1 MPPTDGNITHVSD
14 TALMVAAC
22 RAMETVRTDGFVR
35 DPFAERLAGERGM
48 AIAKALPRL
57 HIMSFGVSARTH
69 FLDELVTKTIKEH
82 GIRAVL
88 SVACGLDARPW
99 RLDLPAELR
108 WIEVDFEDIL
118 NYKAE
123 VLAGDS
129 PKCRVERIATDLN
142 DPAQRA
148 AMFAAVPETPSLMIT
163 EGLLPYLPEPTVR
176 GIASEAASNSGVRY
190 WLSDV
195 ASTAFAN
202 AIQMDSFQ
210 QVQNMRA
217 ADHLEGDKLFEVIK
231 ENGWT
236 GLARRSYLTDIWVF
250 GGERLQQMMR
260 NRPQTSNAPQ
270 LSLDDPTGVHLFA
283 RA

>member
-1 MPPTDGNITHVSD
+1 
-14 TALMVAAC
+14 MVAAC
-22 RAMETVRTDGFVR
+22 RAMETARTDGFVR
-35 DPFAERLAGERGM
+35 DPFAGRLAGERGM

-57 HIMSFGVSARTH
+57 HIMSFGVSARTC
-69 FLDELVTKTIKEH
+69 FLDELVTKTINDH

-88 SVACGLDARPW
+88 NVACGLDARPW
-99 RLDLPAELR
+99 RLDLPAGLR

-118 NYKAE
+118 NYKAAL
-123 VLAGDS
+123 LAGET
-129 PKCRVERIATDLN
+129 PKCRVERIAADLN

-148 AMFAAVPETPSLMIT
+148 AMFAAIPEAPSLMIT
-163 EGLLPYLPEPTVR
+163 EGLLPYLPEATVR

-195 ASTAFAN
+195 ASTAFAK

-210 QVQNMRA
+210 QVQDMRA
-217 ADHLEGDKLFEVIK
+217 ADHLEGDRLFEVIK

-236 GLARRSYLTDIWVF
+236 GIARRSYITDIWGF
-250 GGERLQQMMR
+250 GGERLKQMIR
-260 NRPQTSNAPQ
+260 NRPQTGNSPAPPA
-270 LSLDDPTGVHLFA
+270 DDPTGVHLFG